1 MKLRAHWDGSG
12 FKVKGK
18 VDLALNEA
26 VTLDVKRAR
35 SSRQHGFFFVA
46 IEKAFDTWP
55 EHHPFQPT
63 DSTQL
68 RYWLEIQAGWG
79 DTIEIPTAQALIV
92 YLKNHWR
99 DNMWAEQ
106 IGDKF
111 LVHVAKSIAYDKMQK
126 GDFQKLVTRVDD
138 VLYENLGVGLREL
151 KLNALEDT
159 Q

>member
-1 MKLRAHWDGSG
+1 MRVTANWDGSV
-12 FKVKGK
+12 FKPTKPVK
-18 VDLALNEA
+18 LATGER
-26 VTLDVKRAR
+26 VTLEVKRAR

-55 EHHPFQPT
+55 ESHPFQPS

-79 DTIEIPTAQALIV
+79 DTIHIPSAQALII
-92 YLKNHWR
+92 YLKNHWK

-106 IGDKF
+106 LDTGF
-111 LVHVAKSIAYDKMQK
+111 LVHVAKSVAYDKMEK

-138 VLYENLGVGLREL
+138 VLMQHLGVGLTEL
-151 KLNALEDT
+151 KLSALEDV